1 MPPLNPPRFA
11 TPVFQPLRSRQVDAL
26 LHKAASLLTSSL
38 DVPAALKRLSDLL
51 VPQFADWCS
60 IVIRDEQRQAWRMA
74 RPRHAD
80 PALRS
85 LREDF
90 ERSWRGWMLRQLAAQ
105 RSEAAGTPLL
115 VEQVSA
121 DWLRREF
128 PAGDR
133 DRARHL
139 GVRSCLFLPLDF
151 DGARLGAILLLVI
164 SPDRPGFDASD
175 LRSARRLADFAA
187 AAVRN
192 AKLWE
197 TLRDELAQRRRRE
210 ESLRESMMTIGTL
223 SSGLG
228 HDMGNVLQA
237 LRLRLESLGMMELSE
252 HAQSDLRAIGD
263 VMDYLQRLANA
274 LRMLAG
280 DARAES
286 AEHAVTR
293 LRSWYNDVQSLM
305 RHALHHSIDLV
316 VEIPQ
321 RLPPARVPA
330 VALTQIIFNLVQNA
344 GQALT
349 GVPGARVRIR
359 AERVRDAEQ
368 IRLVVQDNG
377 PAMTR
382 DSLRRVFE
390 PHYAPRERPASG
402 LGLPLVRTLVQHAG
416 GEITADSGP
425 EGTTFTVTL
434 PIGEARRHP
443 RRRAAEARIAR
454 VTIEDTR
461 TRMQVTRTLQRRG
474 YFVDQTDGE
483 PHRQERL
490 WITDRASLST
500 TDRLLAFVDRPDR
513 IAVVL
518 DAEPSA
524 DHPRIRAVRSADD
537 LEALPLLG
545 DNAV

>member
-1 MPPLNPPRFA
+1 MPPVYSPRVS

-60 IVIRDEQRQAWRMA
+60 IVIRDEQRQSWRMA

-80 PALRS
+80 PALRE

-90 ERSWRGWMLRQLAAQ
+90 ERSWRGWMLRQLALQ
-105 RSEAAGTPLL
+105 RDEAAGTPLL
-115 VEQVSA
+115 VEHVNA
-121 DWLRREF
+121 EWLRREF
-128 PAGDR
+128 PAAER
-133 DRARHL
+133 DRAKRL

-151 DGARLGAILLLVI
+151 DGTRMGAILLLVI
-164 SPDRPGFDASD
+164 SPERPGFAASD

-210 ESLRESMMTIGTL
+210 ESLRQSMTTIGTL

-237 LRLRLESLGMMELSE
+237 LRLRLESLGMMELPE
-252 HAQSDLRAIGD
+252 YAAADLKAIGD
-263 VMDYLQRLANA
+263 VMDYLQRLASS

-286 AEHAVTR
+286 AEHSLTR
-293 LRSWYNDVQSLM
+293 LRAWYNDVQSLM

-316 VEIPQ
+316 VDIPQ
-321 RLPPARVPA
+321 RLPPARIPA

-344 GQALT
+344 GQALS
-349 GVPGARVRIR
+349 GVPGARVRIH
-359 AERVRDAEQ
+359 AARVRGSEQ
-368 IRLVVQDNG
+368 LQLVVQDNG
-377 PAMTR
+377 PGMTLE
-382 DSLRRVFE
+382 SLRRIFE
-390 PHYAPRERPASG
+390 PHFAPRERPATG
-402 LGLPLVRTLVQHAG
+402 LGLPLVRTLVQQAG
-416 GEITADSGP
+416 GEIAADSGSD
-425 EGTTFTVTL
+425 GTTFTVTL

-443 RRRAAEARIAR
+443 RRRSAEARIAR
-454 VTIEDTR
+454 VTIEDAR

-474 YFVDQTDGE
+474 YFVDQTNGA

-490 WITDRASLST
+490 WITDRASLQST
-500 TDRLLAFVDRPDR
+500 DKLLQFVDRPDR

-518 DAEPSA
+518 KADLPA
-524 DHPRIRAVRSADD
+524 DHPRICAVQSADD
-537 LEALPLLG
+537 LEELPLLA
-545 DNAV
+545 DNV